1 MERSKWMVFED
12 RKKIEKMYSAGK
24 TVQEIAVEMKRNR
37 ATIYNELRKGD
48 TGEMDKNG
56 RPGYSAEVA
65 QKYTYEVKQKRRGLA
80 AVAGND

>member
-37 ATIYNELRKGD
+37 ATIYNELR
-48 TGEMDKNG
+48 TRLQCRG
-56 RPGYSAEVA
+56 RAEV
-65 QKYTYEVKQKRRGLA
+65 YL
-80 AVAGND
+80 

>member
-37 ATIYNELRKGD
+37 ATIYNELR
-48 TGEMDKNG
+48 
-56 RPGYSAEVA
+56 PGYSAEVA